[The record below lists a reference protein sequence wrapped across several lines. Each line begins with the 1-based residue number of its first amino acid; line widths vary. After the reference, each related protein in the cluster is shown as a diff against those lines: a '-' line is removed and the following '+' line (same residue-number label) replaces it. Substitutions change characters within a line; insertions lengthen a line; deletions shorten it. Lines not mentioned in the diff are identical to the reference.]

1 MAVEGLAYRFTRQ
14 ENGISSFLGPIGR
27 DETFFPVSVWLR
39 FPHRG
44 LTHLQGRETMIPR
57 YATPEM
63 SAIWSDD
70 NKFRLWQEVETVVC
84 EVRADRG
91 EIPADAAREIRDKGS
106 FDTERVLEIENT
118 VQHDVIAFLTN
129 MAEYIGPAS
138 RFVHQGMTSS
148 DLLDTAFALQIR
160 EAGGVL
166 RAALIALLDA
176 TEATA
181 RKHQNTVMIGRSHG
195 IHAEPTT
202 FGLKLMV
209 YWSALRRGL
218 IRLDAAQQEI
228 GYGQISGAVGTI
240 AHLDPAV
247 EAETMERLGLRVAE
261 ASTQILQ
268 RDRHAAWLAAV
279 ALIGATIEQ
288 MAVEIRNL
296 QRTDVH
302 EVEEPFGKGQK
313 GSSAMPHKKNP
324 IVSEKLTGMARLLR
338 SYSHTALENV
348 ALWHERD
355 ISHSSVERII
365 FPDAC
370 HTLHHMLKKMEWLM
384 AGLVVYPQNMQRNL
398 EKVRGMYYSQ
408 SVLLALTEK
417 GVTREDAYARVQHC
431 AMRVWDEDLPLREA
445 LAQDADITAQ
455 LDEAELDRCFD
466 LKYQLRNVP
475 VIFERTLAL
484 KDW

>member
-1 MAVEGLAYRFTRQ
+1 
-14 ENGISSFLGPIGR
+14 
-27 DETFFPVSVWLR
+27 
-39 FPHRG
+39 
-44 LTHLQGRETMIPR
+44 MIDR
-57 YATPEM
+57 YASPQMT
-63 SAIWSDD
+63 AIWSDE
-70 NKFRLWQEVETVVC
+70 NRFKLWREVETVVC

-91 EIPADAAREIRDKGS
+91 EIPLEAAREIRAKGD
-106 FDTERVLEIENT
+106 FETARVLEIERT

-129 MAEYIGPAS
+129 MAEYIGPSS

-148 DLLDTAFALQIR
+148 DLLDTALALQIKEAGAILR
-160 EAGGVL
+160 EA
-166 RAALIALLDA
+166 LIQLLDA
-176 TEATA
+176 VEAKA
-181 RKHQNTVMIGRSHG
+181 REHQKTIMIGRSHG

-209 YWSALRRGL
+209 YWSALERGL
-218 IRLDAAQQEI
+218 RRLDAAQEEI

-240 AHLDPAV
+240 AHLDPEV
-247 EAETMERLGLRVAE
+247 EQETMRRLGLKVDP
-261 ASTQILQ
+261 ASTQIVQ
-268 RDRHAAWLAAV
+268 RDRHANWLQAV
-279 ALIGATIEQ
+279 ATLGATIEQ

-302 EVEEPFGKGQK
+302 EVEESFGKGQK

-338 SYSHTALENV
+338 GYAHTALENV

-370 HTLHHMLKKMEWLM
+370 HTLHHMLSKMTWLIK
-384 AGLVVYPQNMQRNL
+384 GLVVYPENMIANM
-398 EKVRGMYYSQ
+398 EKVRGMFFSQ
-408 SVLLALTEK
+408 AV
-417 GVTREDAYARVQHC
+417 
-431 AMRVWDEDLPLREA
+431 
-445 LAQDADITAQ
+445 
-455 LDEAELDRCFD
+455 CFD
-466 LKYQLRNVP
+466 LDHQLRNVP

>member
-1 MAVEGLAYRFTRQ
+1 
-14 ENGISSFLGPIGR
+14 
-27 DETFFPVSVWLR
+27 
-39 FPHRG
+39 
-44 LTHLQGRETMIPR
+44 MIDR
-57 YATPEM
+57 YASPQMT
-63 SAIWSDD
+63 AIWSDE
-70 NKFRLWQEVETVVC
+70 NRFKIWREVETVVC

-91 EIPADAAREIRDKGS
+91 EIPAEAAQEIRAKGD
-106 FDTERVLEIENT
+106 FETERVLEIERT

-129 MAEYIGPAS
+129 MAEYIGPSS

-148 DLLDTAFALQIR
+148 DLLDTALALQIQ
-160 EAGGVL
+160 EAGAIL
-166 RAALIALLDA
+166 RGSLVELLDA
-176 TEATA
+176 VEAKA
-181 RKHQNTVMIGRSHG
+181 KEHQKTVMIGRSHG

-209 YWSALRRGL
+209 YWSALERGL
-218 IRLDAAQQEI
+218 RRLDAAQEEI

-240 AHLDPAV
+240 AHLDPEV
-247 EAETMERLGLRVAE
+247 EQETMKRLGLKVDP
-261 ASTQILQ
+261 ASTQIVQ
-268 RDRHAAWLAAV
+268 RDRHANWLQAV
-279 ALIGATIEQ
+279 ATLGATIEQ

-302 EVEEPFGKGQK
+302 EVEESFGKGQK

-338 SYSHTALENV
+338 GYAHTALENV

-370 HTLHHMLKKMEWLM
+370 HTLHHMLTKMTWLIK
-384 AGLVVYPQNMQRNL
+384 GLVVYPENMIANM
-398 EKVRGMYYSQ
+398 EKVRGMFFSQ
-408 SVLLALTEK
+408 AVLLALTEE
-417 GVTREDAYARVQHC
+417 GVVREDAYAWVQRC
-431 AMRVWDEDLPLREA
+431 AMRVWDEDVALRDS
-445 LAQDADITAQ
+445 LGQDEEITSR
-455 LDEAELDRCFD
+455 LSGEVLDRCFD
-466 LKYQLRNVP
+466 LDHQLRNVP